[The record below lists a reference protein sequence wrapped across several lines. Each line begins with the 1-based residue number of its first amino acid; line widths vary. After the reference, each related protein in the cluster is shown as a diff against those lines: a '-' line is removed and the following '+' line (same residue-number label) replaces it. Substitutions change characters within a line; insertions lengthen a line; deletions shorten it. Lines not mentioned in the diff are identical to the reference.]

1 MSSQR
6 PNAKPAPPVKG
17 TAACLRALKMSFTQQ
32 TYAPKLSLLRNMA
45 VDSEHVAKP
54 FPSRIYRRWY
64 FWLAAFL
71 ILTGAAFVP
80 LLWQWRVE
88 AIYASSTFLLEQAPS
103 KRVAIVLGARVYANG
118 RLSGML
124 RDRVET
130 AVALY
135 RAGKVEKIL
144 MSGDNSHADY
154 NEPGAMVE
162 YAISMGV
169 DPADIQPDYG
179 GRRTYDTCYRAKHI
193 FQVDEAIVVT
203 QAFHLPRALF
213 LCDHLGIDAVGVVAD
228 QRRYDP
234 RSIAWSES
242 RELPAT
248 LTALNDVIRRAPP
261 PVLGEPIPIH

>member
-1 MSSQR
+1 M
-6 PNAKPAPPVKG
+6 
-17 TAACLRALKMSFTQQ
+17 L
-32 TYAPKLSLLRNMA
+32 
-45 VDSEHVAKP
+45 H
-54 FPSRIYRRWY
+54 RWRL
-64 FWLAAFL
+64 WLAMILLLSAGAF
-71 ILTGAAFVP
+71 AP

-88 AIYASSTFLLEQAPS
+88 ATYAPSTFSLEQAPM
-103 KRVAIVLGARVYANG
+103 KRVAIVLGARVYSNG

-135 RAGKVEKIL
+135 KAGKVQKIL
-144 MSGDNSHADY
+144 MSGDNSQEDY
-154 NEPGAMVE
+154 NEPGAMMA
-162 YAISMGV
+162 YAVGMGV
-169 DPADIQPDYG
+169 DPADIQPDFG
-179 GRRTYDTCYRAKHI
+179 GRRTYDTCYRAKQI

-213 LCDHLGIDAVGVVAD
+213 LCDQLGVDAVGVVAD

-248 LTALNDVIRRAPP
+248 LAALIDVVRRAPP

>member
-1 MSSQR
+1 
-6 PNAKPAPPVKG
+6 
-17 TAACLRALKMSFTQQ
+17 
-32 TYAPKLSLLRNMA
+32 MA
-45 VDSEHVAKP
+45 VDIEQPGKP
-54 FPSRIYRRWY
+54 LPFRTLRRWPL
-64 FWLAAFL
+64 WLVIFLVLVVGAF
-71 ILTGAAFVP
+71 AP

-88 AIYASSTFLLEQAPS
+88 AAYAPSTFSLEQAPT
-103 KRVAIVLGARVYANG
+103 KRVAIVLGARVYSNG

-135 RAGKVEKIL
+135 KAGKVQKIL
-144 MSGDNSHADY
+144 MSGDNSHEDY
-154 NEPGAMVE
+154 NEPGAMMA
-162 YAISMGV
+162 YAVGMGV
-169 DPADIQPDYG
+169 DPGDIQPDFG
-179 GRRTYDTCYRAKHI
+179 GRRTYDTCYRAKQI

-213 LCDHLGIDAVGVVAD
+213 LCDHLGVDAVGVVAD

-248 LTALNDVIRRAPP
+248 LAALIDVVRRAPP